1 MLNLQSETGLQWI
14 QQVRDGLDQVLIDH
28 AHCEYKAAATAMSLM
43 GAYVEN
49 QDLCQEMTRIVEEEL
64 EHFHMVIKLLDS
76 RSIPF
81 RKQQAGHY
89 GKELNALVRP
99 GEPNRA
105 IDRLLIGGLI
115 EARSCERFSLL
126 AEHIDDA
133 ELSEFYQSLFESEA
147 RHHTTYVRLAKH
159 FAADEIVKARLVELS
174 ALESEII
181 GRGNPLPRMHS

>member
-1 MLNLQSETGLQWI
+1 
-14 QQVRDGLDQVLIDH
+14 
-28 AHCEYKAAATAMSLM
+28 
-43 GAYVEN
+43 
-49 QDLCQEMTRIVEEEL
+49 
-64 EHFHMVIKLLDS
+64 MVIKLLES

-89 GKELNALVRP
+89 GKELNALVRS
-99 GEPNRA
+99 GEPNKA
-105 IDRLLIGGLI
+105 IDRLLVGGLI

-147 RHHTTYVRLAKH
+147 RHHTTYVRLAKQ
-159 FAADEIVKARLVELS
+159 FADDDVVKTRLSELS

-181 GRGNPLPRMHS
+181 GRGNPLARMHS

>member
-1 MLNLQSETGLQWI
+1 MLNLQSTTDLSWI
-14 QQVRDGLDQVLIDH
+14 DQVKNNLDEVLIDH

-43 GAYVEN
+43 GAYIEN
-49 QDLCQEMTRIVEEEL
+49 QDLCAEMTRIVEEEL
-64 EHFHMVIKLLDS
+64 EHYHMVIKLLDS

-89 GKELNALVRP
+89 GKELNALVRS
-99 GEPNRA
+99 GEPNKA
-105 IDRLLIGGLI
+105 IDRLLVGGLI

-126 AEHIDDA
+126 AEHIDDT

-147 RHHTTYVRLAKH
+147 RHHTTYVRLAKQ
-159 FAADEIVKARLVELS
+159 FADDDVVRSRLSELS

-181 GRGNPLPRMHS
+181 GRGNPLARMHS

>member
-14 QQVRDGLDQVLIDH
+14 QQVRSGLDQVLIDH

-105 IDRLLIGGLI
+105 IDRLLVGGLI

-147 RHHTTYVRLAKH
+147 RHHTTYVRLAKY
-159 FAADEIVKARLVELS
+159 FAPDEVIKARLVELS
-174 ALESEII
+174 ASESEII

>member
-1 MLNLQSETGLQWI
+1 MLNLQSTTDLRWIEQVKNGLNE
-14 QQVRDGLDQVLIDH
+14 VLIDH

-43 GAYVEN
+43 GAYIEN
-49 QDLCQEMTRIVEEEL
+49 QDLCAEMTRIVEEEL
-64 EHFHMVIKLLDS
+64 EHYHMVIKLLES

-89 GKELNALVRP
+89 GKELNALVRS
-99 GEPNRA
+99 GEPNKA
-105 IDRLLIGGLI
+105 IDRLLVGGLI

-147 RHHTTYVRLAKH
+147 RHHTTYVRLAKQ
-159 FAADEIVKARLVELS
+159 FADDDVVKTRLSELS

-181 GRGNPLPRMHS
+181 GRGNPLARMHS